1 MEGKKYF
8 STGRRKTSVAR
19 VRMEP
24 GQGAILINNRSLDEY
39 FGGLITKKVVV
50 RQPLTLTNFSEKYD
64 LTVNVHG
71 GGPTGQAEAIRH
83 GIARTLIIFN
93 PEYRTVLK
101 RAGLLSRDPRK
112 KERKKYGLK
121 GARKRFQYSKR

>member
-1 MEGKKYF
+1 MEGKKYYA
-8 STGRRKTSVAR
+8 TGRRKTSVAR

-24 GQGAILINNRSLDEY
+24 GQGAITINDRSLDEF
-39 FGGLITKKVVV
+39 FGGLITKKVAI
-50 RQPLTLTNFSEKYD
+50 RQPLVLTNFNEKYD
-64 LTVNVHG
+64 LKVNVHG

-93 PEYRTVLK
+93 PEYRAVLK

>member
-1 MEGKKYF
+1 MEAKKYYA
-8 STGRRKTSVAR
+8 TGKRKTSVAR

-24 GQGAILINNRSLDEY
+24 GQGAITINNRSLDEY
-39 FGGLITKKVVV
+39 FGGLITKKVAI
-50 RQPLTLTNFSEKYD
+50 RQPLALTNFNEKYD
-64 LTVNVHG
+64 LKVSVHG

-83 GIARTLIIFN
+83 GIARIMIIFN
-93 PEYRTVLK
+93 PEYRAVLK
-101 RAGLLSRDPRK
+101 KAGLLSRDPRK

>member
-8 STGRRKTSVAR
+8 ATGRRKTSIAR

-24 GQGAILINNRSLDEY
+24 GKGAIVINNRSLDDF